1 MYPRCA
7 RAGARGWEK
16 RPAISHILYSHHSL
30 LWRCCRCAARREMA
44 RPRRRRAICMLTK
57 CECTFPVYVLR
68 VAPPRVA
75 RGPRGFSGVLTG
87 CIVCALWREW
97 FVLVI
102 FICATCEHERPS
114 RRRGGLGTQGR
125 APGEGVKFTGRA
137 HKSSFGNFAHSLRA
151 NASTAAKRAHRAAL
165 LVRLSRLG
173 SGLSHRGAAQQL
185 RWSLASPPRLAGLAH
200 SDSPQWCSR
209 SWCLAP
215 ACRESAAS

>member
-1 MYPRCA
+1 MLPLRCTPRDGAAAPAAGDLHADEVRVYVSGLRVACGGPPR
-7 RAGARGWEK
+7 RAGAPRFFG
-16 RPAISHILYSHHSL
+16 
-30 LWRCCRCAARREMA
+30 CAYW
-44 RPRRRRAICMLTK
+44 
-57 CECTFPVYVLR
+57 V
-68 VAPPRVA
+68 
-75 RGPRGFSGVLTG
+75 

-125 APGEGVKFTGRA
+125 APGEGGEIHGMTRGSCQRK
-137 HKSSFGNFAHSLRA
+137 NFPPACEH
-151 NASTAAKRAHRAAL
+151 ASTAAKRAHRRAAL

-200 SDSPQWCSR
+200 SDSAQWCSR